1 MKQKLIAIT
10 VAAALAPAVA
20 MAETVNVDF
29 YGRIHASLDSVT
41 GNGTTTGANAKNSV
55 ALNDNSSRFGLK
67 GSNDLGNGVK
77 GLLQVEAGLDGNGA
91 GNGSALPGLRDTY
104 IGLTGGFGTFLVGK
118 LPAANQYVY
127 DSNLFAD
134 QLGDAANFTG
144 DLMPGRAD
152 RALHYVAPGMGGV
165 TVALTYLPASS
176 LQSTLNNYNAAADQA
191 NNSYGFTAG
200 YAASGIA
207 AKLAYFNIGVGKN
220 AAMGTTDANLKPLSI
235 AGSYDFGSGM
245 MSAQYVSVK
254 LDNLGVSSTRNIYN
268 IGGKFN
274 VSESGAVKAQYS
286 HAGQRGAAADGASMI
301 AIGYDHSLSKQ
312 MGMYVVYAKTT
323 NDTAGAFSVDNWGH
337 NSQSAGMAAG
347 NDPRGLGVG
356 LTYNF

>member
-1 MKQKLIAIT
+1 MKKKLIAIT

-20 MAETVNVDF
+20 MAETANVDF

-41 GNGTTTGANAKNSV
+41 NNGAKDSI

-77 GLLQVEAGLDGNGA
+77 GLLQIEAGVDGNGA

-104 IGLTGGFGTFLVGK
+104 IGLTGGFGTVLTGK

-144 DLMPGRAD
+144 GSLAGVGRAD
-152 RALHYVAPGMGGV
+152 RALHYVSPSLGAV
-165 TVALTYLPASS
+165 NVALTYLPATSV
-176 LQSTLNNYNAAADQA
+176 
-191 NNSYGFTAG
+191 NSTAG
-200 YAASGIA
+200 INNGGNSTGIKVNYAGNGVTAS
-207 AKLAYFNIGVGKN
+207 LTTFNLNVGTSYN
-220 AAMGTTDANLKPLSI
+220 VKPLSV
-235 AGSYDFGSGM
+235 AGSYDFGTGNL
-245 MSAQYVSVK
+245 SAQYVNATNESGADTK
-254 LDNLGVSSTRNIYN
+254 RTIYN

-274 VSESGAVKAQYS
+274 VSDKGAIKAQYS
-286 HAGQRGAAADGASMI
+286 KAGESKANAKNGASMF
-301 AIGYDHSLSKQ
+301 AIGYDYSLSKQ
-312 MGMYVVYAKTT
+312 MGMYVVYAATT
-323 NDTAGAFSVDNWGH
+323 NDKAGTFGMDNWGH

-347 NDPRGLGVG
+347 NDPKGFGIG